1 MDGNYTFTAN
11 FEAEG
16 LLLTG
21 YTLKLYDSATATTP
35 IDEITL
41 GADVVGQEFTFAN
54 TVQNFWISVTAN
66 GENGQSTDSP
76 TSGRLEVAVQDHD
89 SPVILSVTSDA
100 KSDSVTLA
108 CEATDNFGVT
118 GYEFILDGQSLGV
131 QSGSQLALD
140 ISNLAA
146 GTHSYTVNV
155 YDAAG
160 NLAGSAEQS
169 FEFTP
174 APGPGPEPTVPAS
187 FLYSSQ
193 VRVNNGETVTVYAN
207 YSNTAAVLEYRI
219 GDTGDWL
226 AYDAAAGVNVSAST
240 TVYFREQ
247 GISDPVVTAVDV
259 TVVPADVELNAEVI
273 QLAPTA
279 DTTYEATYNFA
290 DGGSKTVELPG
301 NTFEHYALPEET
313 TVTIVEKDA
322 SGTVVNTIVEE
333 TPVAS
338 TTPVVPDKVVAVD
351 DGHAN
356 LFFAISIGKWAGNR
370 AQHQGDG
377 VWGGTGEYVALAGNN
392 RFSTVFVG
400 GEDATTLFLT
410 DDANGDAFFLDDV
423 YTANGGDARISKMSE
438 IQAGAG
444 NDIVDLTSFR
454 FDYVEHSSK
463 QLVIR
468 GGEGDDIIWGNAGT
482 NILFGDAGNDKLYG
496 GSNDDVLIGGVG
508 NDTMHGGGGDDIFCY
523 GSSYDWGSDSIT
535 QLAGGTVTLY
545 LDGIDKSDCTIS
557 GSTLTWNDGTHTGSI
572 VLNGVTW
579 DSVKF
584 FCAAGGDGDLAQQSD
599 YEELKNKGAFAALSS
614 K

>member
-1 MDGNYTFTAN
+1 MTVDGVFAATQISIADSALTLNSGFDTSTTTVSIEVGAFNAENAALVLDSSAVGTAPAISISGDVNALTEARYLVATGFDDLAAFSLEESLAEDYLLRAVDGNIYLYNADAPYFTTELSVTQAEGASVDGNYTFTAN

-174 APGPGPEPTVPAS
+174 VPGPGPEPTVPAS

-193 VRVNNGETVTVYAN
+193 VRPGKQRRNGHRLRELQQHRGGTRVPDRRYRRLAGLRCRGRRKRLGKHDG
-207 YSNTAAVLEYRI
+207 VLPR
-219 GDTGDWL
+219 TGDQRSGG
-226 AYDAAAGVNVSAST
+226 DRG
-240 TVYFREQ
+240 RC
-247 GISDPVVTAVDV
+247 
-259 TVVPADVELNAEVI
+259 
-273 QLAPTA
+273 
-279 DTTYEATYNFA
+279 
-290 DGGSKTVELPG
+290 DGGSG
-301 NTFEHYALPEET
+301 RC
-313 TVTIVEKDA
+313 
-322 SGTVVNTIVEE
+322 GTQRG
-333 TPVAS
+333 
-338 TTPVVPDKVVAVD
+338 
-351 DGHAN
+351 GH
-356 LFFAISIGKWAGNR
+356 SAGAHR
-370 AQHQGDG
+370 RHHLRSDLQLRGRRLED
-377 VWGGTGEYVALAGNN
+377 GGTPRQYV
-392 RFSTVFVG
+392 
-400 GEDATTLFLT
+400 
-410 DDANGDAFFLDDV
+410 
-423 YTANGGDARISKMSE
+423 
-438 IQAGAG
+438 
-444 NDIVDLTSFR
+444 
-454 FDYVEHSSK
+454 
-463 QLVIR
+463 
-468 GGEGDDIIWGNAGT
+468 
-482 NILFGDAGNDKLYG
+482 
-496 GSNDDVLIGGVG
+496 
-508 NDTMHGGGGDDIFCY
+508 
-523 GSSYDWGSDSIT
+523 
-535 QLAGGTVTLY
+535 
-545 LDGIDKSDCTIS
+545 
-557 GSTLTWNDGTHTGSI
+557 
-572 VLNGVTW
+572 
-579 DSVKF
+579 
-584 FCAAGGDGDLAQQSD
+584 
-599 YEELKNKGAFAALSS
+599 
-614 K
+614 

>member
-1 MDGNYTFTAN
+1 M
-11 FEAEG
+11 
-16 LLLTG
+16 
-21 YTLKLYDSATATTP
+21 
-35 IDEITL
+35 
-41 GADVVGQEFTFAN
+41 
-54 TVQNFWISVTAN
+54 
-66 GENGQSTDSP
+66 
-76 TSGRLEVAVQDHD
+76 
-89 SPVILSVTSDA
+89 
-100 KSDSVTLA
+100 
-108 CEATDNFGVT
+108 
-118 GYEFILDGQSLGV
+118 
-131 QSGSQLALD
+131 
-140 ISNLAA
+140 
-146 GTHSYTVNV
+146 

-377 VWGGTGEYVALAGNN
+377 VWGGTGEYVALAGKN
-392 RFSTVFVG
+392 RFSTVFEG